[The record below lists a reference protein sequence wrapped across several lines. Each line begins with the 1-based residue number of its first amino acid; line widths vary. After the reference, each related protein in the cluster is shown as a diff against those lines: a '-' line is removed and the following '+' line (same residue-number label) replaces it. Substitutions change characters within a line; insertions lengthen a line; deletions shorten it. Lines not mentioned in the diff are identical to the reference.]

1 MKITVYAKPK
11 AKQEKVESAGPGEL
25 RVWVREA
32 PQNGRAND
40 AIETAIARHF
50 GIPKSCV
57 QIKKGHTGKKKIVEI
72 SR

>member
-32 PQNGRAND
+32 PRDGKANE
-40 AIETAIARHF
+40 AVEAAVANHF

-72 SR
+72 LR

>member
-11 AKQEKVESAGPGEL
+11 AKQEKVEPAGPGEL

-32 PQNGRAND
+32 PQNGKANE
-40 AIETAIARHF
+40 AIEAAVADHF

-72 SR
+72 LR